1 MDDCWALAAAAAVV
15 VVVVLVV
22 AVVAPFISG
31 SGAGLGATDEEAVEA
46 DGGRDTRFVG
56 DRARAGPGSEIR
68 NKNVFVLSFF
78 YYYSATLKCYAL

>member
-15 VVVVLVV
+15 VVVVVLVV
-22 AVVAPFISG
+22 AVAVAPFISG

-68 NKNVFVLSFF
+68 NKNVFVLPFF
-78 YYYSATLKCYAL
+78 

>member
-15 VVVVLVV
+15 VVVVVVLVV
-22 AVVAPFISG
+22 VVAPFISG

-68 NKNVFVLSFF
+68 NKNVFVISLFCS
-78 YYYSATLKCYAL
+78 S